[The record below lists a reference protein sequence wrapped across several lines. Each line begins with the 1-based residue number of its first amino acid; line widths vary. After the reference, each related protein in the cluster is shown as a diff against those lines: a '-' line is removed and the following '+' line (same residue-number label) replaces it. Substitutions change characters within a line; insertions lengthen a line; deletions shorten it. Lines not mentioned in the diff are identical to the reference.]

1 MLNKIKIYTISI
13 SICAVFLSFLIN
25 SSHAQSLDKFLTYTD
40 NDREFTIQYPSN
52 WQVEDDPE
60 GVLFRIPDRDESV
73 LGSFFLVSVAE
84 REPYLDTDTLTL
96 KNTSLQQRVQ
106 RSLNTALSTHNLLRQ
121 NEVTVGGNIGIKT
134 ELSMPLIY
142 QFHIGT
148 IANGK
153 FYNLEYSKDPLK
165 VPESLPLANKM
176 VESFQIIIE

>member
-1 MLNKIKIYTISI
+1 MLNEIKIYTISI
-13 SICAVFLSFLIN
+13 SICAVFLSLLIN
-25 SSHAQSLDKFLTYTD
+25 SSHAQSSDKFLTYMD
-40 NDREFTIQYPSN
+40 NDRGFTIQYPPN

-60 GVLFRIPDRDESV
+60 GVLFQIPDRDESV
-73 LGSFFLVSVAE
+73 LGSFFLVSVE
-84 REPYLDTDTLTL
+84 EPESYPNTDTMTL

-134 ELSMPLIY
+134 ELSMPLNY

-153 FYNLEYSKDPLK
+153 FYNLEYSEDPLK

-176 VESFQIIIE
+176 VESFQIITE